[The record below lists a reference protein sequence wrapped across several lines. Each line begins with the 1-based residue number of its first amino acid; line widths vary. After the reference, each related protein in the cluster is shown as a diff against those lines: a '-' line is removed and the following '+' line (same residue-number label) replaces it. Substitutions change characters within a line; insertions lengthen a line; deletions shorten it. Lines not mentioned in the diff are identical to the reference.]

1 MKSKKQGFFR
11 NSFFTKNKGGFLL
24 AEETLKIV
32 VAVICIGFLVF
43 FLTSLYFAK
52 MNSEKLKQAESS
64 LERISEVI
72 ENAEANSELIGGLT
86 PEGWYLFSFVD
97 EKKPNSC
104 AGKNCLCIC
113 DKLGSLNFWSSQ
125 VEKCNKDGV
134 CLIVD
139 NLENKLI
146 EIEIKKDL
154 TSVLIKKEGN
164 IKIEEIK

>member
-1 MKSKKQGFFR
+1 MNNKK
-11 NSFFTKNKGGFLL
+11 GFLL
-24 AEETLKIV
+24 AEETLKIIIS
-32 VAVICIGFLVF
+32 VICIGFLVF

-72 ENAEANSELIGGLT
+72 ENSEAKSEPVNGLT

-113 DKLGSLNFWSSQ
+113 DKLGSLNFWISQ
-125 VEKCNKDGV
+125 AEKCNKDGV
-134 CLIVD
+134 CLIFD
-139 NLENKLI
+139 NLENRLI

-154 TSVLIKKEGN
+154 TSILIKKEGD
-164 IKIEEIK
+164 IKIEEKK